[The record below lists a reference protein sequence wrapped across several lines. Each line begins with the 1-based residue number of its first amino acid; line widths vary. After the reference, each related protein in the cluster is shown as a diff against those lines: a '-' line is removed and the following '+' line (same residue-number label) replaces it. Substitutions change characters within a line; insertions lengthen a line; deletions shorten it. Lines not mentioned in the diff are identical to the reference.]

1 MHTIATAS
9 QAKIEHITQ
18 KDVCSVPLQM
28 SHTWE
33 QCTGEKKR
41 YVYFP
46 ISLDSL
52 HNGCT
57 GPWQL
62 MKDPDPTLGSDAHPS
77 LKVKGWPDAGGETT
91 KKGRIE
97 GWGTLR
103 SHCDWNAESMEKG
116 RGSMGAEAA
125 EINLW
130 RPLRTP
136 LESLYFILWV
146 KDFFTK
152 VKPDIVKHSS
162 LSIYVKGD
170 LHFLLIVSIFGQGYR
185 NSFLAIPSWDV
196 ETINW
201 NAVSDTERKLTVR
214 RQWQMLLSLLF
225 NCK

>member
-33 QCTGEKKR
+33 QCTGEKKG
-41 YVYFP
+41 YVCSP
-46 ISLDSL
+46 ICLDSL

-62 MKDPDPTLGSDAHPS
+62 IKDPDPTLGSDAHPS
-77 LKVKGWPDAGGETT
+77 LKVKGWPDAGGEIT

-146 KDFFTK
+146 KDFF
-152 VKPDIVKHSS
+152 
-162 LSIYVKGD
+162 YKGEARYSKTQFTEHLRKRRSAFSTHCFNIWPRLQKFFSGYSKLRCGD
-170 LHFLLIVSIFGQGYR
+170 NQLKCCKWYREKIDSEKAMADALVSF
-185 NSFLAIPSWDV
+185 V
-196 ETINW
+196 
-201 NAVSDTERKLTVR
+201 
-214 RQWQMLLSLLF
+214 
-225 NCK
+225 